1 MKNMKKIFILFF
13 VALVVSC
20 GNDDNKSSEP
30 SEVFTT
36 EMIAGEYL
44 WRASKVIVES
54 GSSNSVKEG
63 RTIHFYSNGTCEGFH
78 SMEDGWRINNGK
90 IETYYK
96 RTNEPIFVYTLLSV
110 KGNELTVRING
121 TLDDNLQA
129 TVLLTKE
136 QIPESIPVEEFFFES
151 KEHVVSA
158 LNGCYIYCRDFIKNQ
173 LALESIRTS
182 KDLVHTI
189 NPYTPEISTTWQSA
203 YKTIQLANVIVNN
216 EKAIVSLMQERDGQE
231 VIAEATA
238 IRAFVYYNI
247 AMLWGRVPFV
257 TSAVTDV
264 DVKTVLKSQAEIYD
278 FSCNEIKK
286 ILPKLTEDSKITN
299 GKYTFSPDAGLMLL
313 TELEMTQD
321 NDIEANRHRTEINK
335 QKYEGVLSSVNMP
348 AEKPVIWA
356 LADSEKGMYY
366 PVYTYSH
373 ILLFE
378 TELSV
383 AAIDKNSEWLRAPY
397 IKYGY
402 WAALKR
408 LGIAEKV
415 TGCYD
420 YELLMPYPYIEVVNN
435 PEISQNAGY

>member
-1 MKNMKKIFILFF
+1 MKKIFILFF
-13 VALVVSC
+13 IVFVVSC
-20 GNDDNKSSEP
+20 GDDDNKSSEHL
-30 SEVFTT
+30 EAFTT
-36 EMIAGEYL
+36 EIIAGDYS
-44 WRASKVIVES
+44 WRASKVIVER
-54 GSSNSVKEG
+54 GSSNSVKES
-63 RTIHFYSNGTCEGFH
+63 RTIKFYSNGTCEGFH

-129 TVLLTKE
+129 KVLLTKE
-136 QIPESIPVEEFFFES
+136 LIPEQVPVEEFFFES
-151 KEHVVSA
+151 KEHVISA
-158 LNGCYIYCRDFIKNQ
+158 LNGCYIYCMDFIKNQ

-189 NPYTPEISTTWQSA
+189 NPSTPEISKTWQSA
-203 YKTIQLANVIVNN
+203 YKTIQLANVIVNS
-216 EKAIVSLMQERDGQE
+216 EKAIISLLQEHDGQE

-247 AMLWGRVPFV
+247 AMLWGSVPFV
-257 TSAVTDV
+257 SSIDI
-264 DVKTVLKSQAEIYD
+264 DVKTVLKSQADIYD
-278 FSCNEIKK
+278 FSYNEIKK
-286 ILPKLTEDSKITN
+286 ILPKLTENGKITN
-299 GKYTFSPDAGLMLL
+299 GKYAFSPDAGLMLL
-313 TELEMTQD
+313 TELEMSQD
-321 NDIEANRHRTEINK
+321 NDIEANQYRSEIYK

-356 LADSEKGMYY
+356 LVDSEKGIYY

-373 ILLFE
+373 ILLYE
-378 TELSV
+378 KELSIT
-383 AAIDKNSEWLRAPY
+383 AIDVNSEWLIAPY

-408 LGIAEKV
+408 LCIAEKV